1 MRKSRTPAGFVP
13 MPCETVARK
22 TLETL
27 PLERTTESDS
37 KTPQKLSKRRLW
49 NARLKD
55 SKTSETS
62 PTERIAARKMPKR
75 CLWNPLN
82 RNKKPM
88 PCETVAKK
96 TLETSPLERI
106 AKRNS

>member
-1 MRKSRTPAGFVP
+1 MPPTPKRQEKAAVHGQKAVTQPAEHMRKSRTPAGFVP

-49 NARLKD
+49 NARLTDGTHCSQKNA
-55 SKTSETS
+55 ET
-62 PTERIAARKMPKR
+62 
-75 CLWNPLN
+75 L
-82 RNKKPM
+82 
-88 PCETVAKK
+88 
-96 TLETSPLERI
+96 PLEPT
-106 AKRNS
+106 K